1 MKGEPNGAIFAFF
14 LQTVTEKLGQQHEMV
29 VVNPYKGSALCRI
42 GYSIG
47 EQFVY
52 PSIRLPWRIIEAYTG
67 LVMED
72 WPEDA
77 V

>member
-1 MKGEPNGAIFAFF
+1 
-14 LQTVTEKLGQQHEMV
+14 MV